1 VERVTRDLERTQQ
14 ATANIIIQLR
24 FCNIYIF
31 TLGPVLIK
39 IVNCWTFFV
48 FFELRLIQ
56 KKKMLSVKWKVP
68 TLVALAVLVQA
79 IFVTALF
86 VPLKSQQ
93 AHATNPRNYDSQLY
107 LSSPET
113 TKDTDRNFVFIKG
126 LMGNLSKLCD
136 RYIMNGSPKIRE
148 QVVSKKYYLL
158 LLQQLF

>member
-1 VERVTRDLERTQQ
+1 
-14 ATANIIIQLR
+14 
-24 FCNIYIF
+24 
-31 TLGPVLIK
+31 
-39 IVNCWTFFV
+39 
-48 FFELRLIQ
+48 
-56 KKKMLSVKWKVP
+56 MLSVKWKVP

-86 VPLKSQQ
+86 VPLKPQQ
-93 AHATNPRNYDSQLY
+93 ARATNPRNYDSQLY